1 MSQLAREL
9 KQTRPFASPVQ
20 EAVLSIKRTAALL
33 DLRMSELMRPFGV
46 TPTQYNVLRILRG
59 AGTDGLPR
67 CQIQGRL
74 VAPVADTTRLLDRL
88 EKTGLVARA
97 RDKDDRR
104 IVTSRITPRG
114 LALLDKMAAPL
125 KEFEAK
131 EVGQVSDARLRSLIS
146 VLDEVRQRTPCRR
159 G

>member
-1 MSQLAREL
+1 MSQLAQEL

-33 DLRMSELMRPFGV
+33 ELRLAELLRPFGL

-59 AGTDGLPR
+59 SGPDGLPR
-67 CQIQGRL
+67 CEVQARL

-88 EKTGLVARA
+88 EKMGFVARA
-97 RDKDDRR
+97 RNTEDRR
-104 IVTSRITPRG
+104 VVTSRITPRG
-114 LALLDKMAAPL
+114 LALVDKVAVPL
-125 KEFEAK
+125 QKLEET
-131 EVGQVSDARLRSLIS
+131 EVGQVSESRLRALIS
-146 VLDEVRQRTPCRR
+146 VLDEVRRLTPCHR